1 MRANKGNKTKEKK
14 LEEFIHSAFPRFRFA
29 GSRAEPTTLSS
40 SGVLSLSLSLDKKE
54 RERASMAS
62 PHHPVLSGMNR
73 GVGASKQQQQRHRPS
88 AIAAFSVEAYS
99 TLEAESRAHLAA
111 VAAAAA
117 FRRRRDADEGEEGN
131 GADEEETAAA
141 TAAEVCER
149 EREGKKGAVEIFHLH
164 FDRRVGPLSL
174 LSPTQKLKKKNS

>member
-111 VAAAAA
+111 VAAAA
-117 FRRRRDADEGEEGN
+117 FRRRRDDDEGEEGN
-131 GADEEETAAA
+131 EGDGEETAA
-141 TAAEVCER
+141 TAAGVR
-149 EREGKKGAVEIFHLH
+149 ERGRKGRRSCQNFPIALRSARRPCPQASTSFVE
-164 FDRRVGPLSL
+164 
-174 LSPTQKLKKKNS
+174 TKKKNN